1 MQAVRSGAR
10 LEHVPLA
17 FSLSLLPC
25 PSRST
30 RQTPPGAPAFG
41 GALSQSTL
49 PLSAAFSLAVLHGV
63 LTGDPQLLAA
73 APESSQLWTL
83 LPAPVQLHSQGRG
96 IPAALGASPALRKPG
111 WSLPLGVSV
120 TSQSRDLKRLSSH
133 GLLHPLLLAA
143 STPWAPGALGG
154 ALGGSAPSL
163 PEERCPR
170 TCCSSSLPSRL
181 CSSPGGRGGELRSA
195 AVDPDQLMGDWEGR
209 AAGATIS
216 GAVPVLISQQ
226 FFWSF
231 GEKNL
236 PACAPSCS
244 LLPGGDVSCWI
255 PPQNSL
261 CCLGSG
267 EKQFC
272 GERLFPQ

>member
-1 MQAVRSGAR
+1 MQAVQSGAR

-73 APESSQLWTL
+73 VPESSQLWTL

-120 TSQSRDLKRLSSH
+120 TSQSRDLKRPSSH
-133 GLLHPLLLAA
+133 GLLHP
-143 STPWAPGALGG
+143 PAPGCQHTLGSG
-154 ALGGSAPSL
+154 
-163 PEERCPR
+163 
-170 TCCSSSLPSRL
+170 
-181 CSSPGGRGGELRSA
+181 SPGGSTGG
-195 AVDPDQLMGDWEGR
+195 
-209 AAGATIS
+209 
-216 GAVPVLISQQ
+216 
-226 FFWSF
+226 
-231 GEKNL
+231 
-236 PACAPSCS
+236 
-244 LLPGGDVSCWI
+244 
-255 PPQNSL
+255 L
-261 CCLGSG
+261 CPFLA
-267 EKQFC
+267 
-272 GERLFPQ
+272 